1 MQINKDTFIYGSFST
16 TPGNNGCMFFNAEF
30 ERLGL
35 NAIYKSF
42 YSDDIKKS
50 FNAAKTL
57 GFKGFAVSMPFKKDI
72 ITLLSK
78 VDTTA
83 LLIGAV
89 NTVVLEDGI
98 YVGYNTDWAGVK
110 RFLEERN
117 VKSISIAGTGGFSKA
132 IQYACEISDIKYE
145 VLSRQDINSGLQ
157 PKYDLFNATPIGI
170 DCKYDGRPT
179 TDDGRV
185 IARYQA
191 EKQLELYVEKK

>member
-1 MQINKDTFIYGSFST
+1 MQINKDTLIYGSFSS

-50 FNAAKTL
+50 FNAAKAL

-78 VDTTA
+78 VDATA

-98 YVGYNTDWAGVK
+98 YVGHNTDWAGVK
-110 RFLEERN
+110 RFLEERD
-117 VKSISIAGTGGFSKA
+117 VKSISIAGNGGFSKA
-132 IQYACEISDIKYE
+132 IQFACELSGIKFE
-145 VLSRQDINSGLQ
+145 VLTRQDITLGVK
-157 PKYDLFNATPIGI
+157 PKFDLFNATPISI
-170 DCKYDGRPT
+170 DCKYDGRPIAE
-179 TDDGRV
+179 DGKA

-191 EKQLELYVEKK
+191 EKQLELYVKET